1 MSIVRG
7 QYIDKINSI
16 MSPIKIA
23 LTGGI
28 ACGKSNVA
36 QLFENLGTEVIS
48 LDELSRQVVV
58 PGSAGLSELVDHFG
72 DSILEADKSL
82 DRKVLREI
90 LLDNKANQQ
99 LIEDILHPKILE
111 KMQMAIKNSKK
122 SLIIVEIP
130 LLVEKNLAY
139 LFDRAIIIDCNE
151 QNQLKRLIKRENI
164 DKNSAK
170 SLIYTQTSAE
180 NRLKLADQLP
190 IDVIENNSEIFELK
204 QKVQNLYQK
213 LINL

>member
-1 MSIVRG
+1 M
-7 QYIDKINSI
+7 
-16 MSPIKIA
+16 KIA

-36 QLFENLGTEVIS
+36 RLFEQLGAEVIS

-58 PGSAGLSELVDHFG
+58 PGSAGLSELVDCFG
-72 DSILEADKSL
+72 DDILTVDKTL
-82 DRKVLREI
+82 NRKILQEI
-90 LLDNKANQQ
+90 LLKNKANQQ

-111 KMQMAIKNSKK
+111 KMQMEIENCKK
-122 SLIIVEIP
+122 QLIIIEIP

-139 LFDRAIIIDCNE
+139 LFDRAIIVECNE
-151 QNQLKRLIKRENI
+151 ENQLKRLIKREKI

-170 SLIYTQTSAE
+170 TLISAQTSHS
-180 NRLKLADQLP
+180 NRLKLADQLS
-190 IDVIENNSEIFELK
+190 IDVIENNLEIFDLE
-204 QKVQNLYQK
+204 QKVRNLYQK

>member
-1 MSIVRG
+1 MG
-7 QYIDKINSI
+7 YKIKP
-16 MSPIKIA
+16 MKIA

-36 QLFENLGTEVIS
+36 QLFEQLGAEVIS

-58 PGSAGLSELVDHFG
+58 PGSAGLSELVDCFG
-72 DSILEADKSL
+72 DDILTVDKTL
-82 DRKVLREI
+82 NRKILQEI
-90 LLDNKANQQ
+90 LLKNKANQQ

-111 KMQMAIKNSKK
+111 KMQMEIENCKK
-122 SLIIVEIP
+122 QLIIIEIP

-139 LFDRAIIIDCNE
+139 LFDRAIIVECNE
-151 QNQLKRLIKRENI
+151 ENQLKRLIKREKI

-170 SLIYTQTSAE
+170 TLISAQTSHS
-180 NRLKLADQLP
+180 NRLKLADQLS
-190 IDVIENNSEIFELK
+190 IDVIENNLEIFDLE
-204 QKVQNLYQK
+204 QKVRNLYQK

>member
-1 MSIVRG
+1 M
-7 QYIDKINSI
+7 
-16 MSPIKIA
+16 KIA

-36 QLFENLGTEVIS
+36 RLFEQLGAEVIN

-58 PGSAGLSELVDHFG
+58 PGSAGLSELVDCFG
-72 DSILEADKSL
+72 DDILTVDKTL
-82 DRKVLREI
+82 NRKILQEI
-90 LLDNKANQQ
+90 LLKNKANQQ

-111 KMQMAIKNSKK
+111 KMQMEIENCKK
-122 SLIIVEIP
+122 QLIIIEIP

-139 LFDRAIIIDCNE
+139 LFDRAIIVECNE
-151 QNQLKRLIKRENI
+151 ENQLKRLIKREKI

-170 SLIYTQTSAE
+170 TLISAQTSHS
-180 NRLKLADQLP
+180 NRLKLADQLS
-190 IDVIENNSEIFELK
+190 IDVIENNLEIFDLE
-204 QKVQNLYQK
+204 QKVRNLYQK

>member
-1 MSIVRG
+1 LG
-7 QYIDKINSI
+7 YKIKP
-16 MSPIKIA
+16 MKIA

-36 QLFENLGTEVIS
+36 QLFEQLGAEVIS

-58 PGSAGLSELVDHFG
+58 PGSAGLSELVDCFG
-72 DSILEADKSL
+72 DDILTVDKTL
-82 DRKVLREI
+82 NRKILQEI
-90 LLDNKANQQ
+90 LLKNKANQQ

-111 KMQMAIKNSKK
+111 KMQMEIENCKK
-122 SLIIVEIP
+122 QLIIIEIP

-139 LFDRAIIIDCNE
+139 LFDRAIIVECNE
-151 QNQLKRLIKRENI
+151 ENQLKRLIKREKI

-170 SLIYTQTSAE
+170 TLISAQTSHS
-180 NRLKLADQLP
+180 NRLKLADQLS
-190 IDVIENNSEIFELK
+190 IDVIENNLEIFDLE
-204 QKVQNLYQK
+204 QKVRNLYQK

>member
-1 MSIVRG
+1 M
-7 QYIDKINSI
+7 
-16 MSPIKIA
+16 KIA

-36 QLFENLGTEVIS
+36 QLFEQLGAEVIS

-58 PGSAGLSELVDHFG
+58 PGSAGLSELVDCFG
-72 DSILEADKSL
+72 DDILTVDKTL
-82 DRKVLREI
+82 NRKILQEI
-90 LLDNKANQQ
+90 LLKNKANQQ

-111 KMQMAIKNSKK
+111 KMQMEIENCKK
-122 SLIIVEIP
+122 QLIIIEIP

-139 LFDRAIIIDCNE
+139 LFDRAIIVECNE
-151 QNQLKRLIKRENI
+151 ENQLKRLIKREKI

-170 SLIYTQTSAE
+170 TLISAQTSHS
-180 NRLKLADQLP
+180 NRLKLADQLS
-190 IDVIENNSEIFELK
+190 IDVIENNLEIFDLE
-204 QKVQNLYQK
+204 QKVRNLYQK